1 MSQTVQWDQS
11 TFDALAGIGVFVG
24 LLLLLNDTYP
34 ELAWLIVGGAILE
47 LVVSHGSQLA
57 GLLGNYS
64 TALRKVRGA
73 GAGGGGST
81 FPGSSTGPGPGG
93 SRPGINPTG

>member
-1 MSQTVQWDQS
+1 MTQTVQWDQS

-24 LLLLLNDTYP
+24 LLLLLNDAYP

-47 LVVSHGSQLA
+47 LLVSHGSQIA

-64 TALRKVRGA
+64 SSLRQTR
-73 GAGGGGST
+73 T

-93 SRPGINPTG
+93 TRPGINPTA